1 MIVSLFRI
9 RSWRRGAL
17 TALFLAIPSSPA
29 HAHPRPRPRTRS
41 PLSRGVPE
49 GRGVFLTV
57 RSTLLLTLLLLAS
70 LLHPTPASAATPSGD
85 PIKLGHFGSL
95 TGKDAAFGVATR
107 KGILLAVEELN
118 AKGGILGRPV
128 EYLVEDIQSK
138 QGESA
143 TAVKKLISRDKV
155 VAILGAN
162 ASANSLEAAPICQ
175 RAKIPMM
182 AISSTAP
189 RVTEIGDY
197 IFRICF
203 IDPFQGAVL
212 AKFSHDSLRAKR
224 LALLT
229 SINSPY
235 SVGLSNVLRERFTTL
250 GGEIVA
256 EQKFAEGDK
265 DFRAQLTAIR
275 AAKPDVI
282 AATGFYTEAAL
293 ISIQARSLG
302 LDIPIIGGDG
312 WEAPQL
318 IELGGKSVE
327 NTYYSTYFSAENTAP
342 EVQSFVERYRA
353 RWNNEVPEAVSALGY
368 DAVYLIAAAIETT
381 GSTDGP
387 KLRDAIA
394 ATKDFPGVTGRTTI
408 DSNRNSEKAAVILT
422 VKNGRTEFFE
432 AVTP

>member
-1 MIVSLFRI
+1 MTGPALPRLTR
-9 RSWRRGAL
+9 RS
-17 TALFLAIPSSPA
+17 F
-29 HAHPRPRPRTRS
+29 
-41 PLSRGVPE
+41 
-49 GRGVFLTV
+49 
-57 RSTLLLTLLLLAS
+57 LLA
-70 LLHPTPASAATPSGD
+70 LAATSAAFAAPAET
-85 PIKLGHFGSL
+85 IKLGHYASL
-95 TGKDAAFGVATR
+95 TGKDAAFGLATR
-107 KGILLAVEELN
+107 KGVLLAVEELN
-118 AKGGILGRPV
+118 AKGGVLGRKL

-155 VAILGAN
+155 VAVIGAN

-175 RAKIPMM
+175 NAKIPMM

-189 RVTEIGDY
+189 RVTEIGDH

-212 AKFSHDSLRAKR
+212 AKFAHGSLRAKR

-229 SINSPY
+229 STNSPY
-235 SVGLSNVLRERFTTL
+235 SVGLSNVLRERFTAL
-250 GGEIVA
+250 GGQVVA

-275 AAKPDVI
+275 AAGPDVI

-293 ISIQARSLG
+293 ICRQARSLG

-318 IELGGKSVE
+318 VELGGKAVE
-327 NTYYSTYFSAENTAP
+327 GTYYCTYFSAENEAP
-342 EVQSFVERYRA
+342 EVQAFVRRYQQ
-353 RWNNEVPEAVSALGY
+353 RWNNESPEGVSALGY
-368 DAVYLIAAAIETT
+368 DAVYLIAAAMKRAGTT
-381 GSTDGP
+381 QGP

-394 ATKDFPGVTGRTTI
+394 TTKDFAGVTGKTTI
-408 DSNRNSEKAAVILT
+408 DAKRNSTKSAVMLT
-422 VKNGRTEFFE
+422 VKDGRTQFFE
-432 AVTP
+432 AVSP

>member
-1 MIVSLFRI
+1 MFAPLA
-9 RSWRRGAL
+9 RSAL
-17 TALFLAIPSSPA
+17 RHFLFL
-29 HAHPRPRPRTRS
+29 
-41 PLSRGVPE
+41 
-49 GRGVFLTV
+49 
-57 RSTLLLTLLLLAS
+57 LAV
-70 LLHPTPASAATPSGD
+70 ASIGCGATD
-85 PIKLGHFGSL
+85 ETIKIGHYGSL
-95 TGKDAAFGVATR
+95 TGKDAAFGAATR
-107 KGILLAVEELN
+107 KGVLLAVEELN
-118 AKGGILGRPV
+118 AKGGALGRKL

-155 VAILGAN
+155 VAVIGAN

-175 RAKIPMM
+175 KAKIPMM
-182 AISSTAP
+182 AISSTNP
-189 RVTEIGDY
+189 KVTEIGDY

-212 AKFSHDSLRAKR
+212 AKFARTSLHAKR
-224 LALLT
+224 VALLT

-235 SVGLSNVLRERFTTL
+235 SVGLSNVLRERFTAL

-256 EQKFAEGDK
+256 EQKYAEGDK

-275 AAKPDVI
+275 TAAPDVV

-293 ISIQARSLG
+293 ICIQARSLG
-302 LDIPIIGGDG
+302 LDVPVIGGDG

-318 IELGGKSVE
+318 TALGGKSVE
-327 NTYYSTYFSAENTAP
+327 GTYYSTYFSAQNNAP
-342 EVQSFVERYRA
+342 EVQAFVKRYQA
-353 RWNNEVPEAVSALGY
+353 RWNGETPEGVSALGY
-368 DAVYLIAAAIETT
+368 DAMYLIAAAMEKSGT
-381 GSTDGP
+381 TDGP

-394 ATKDFPGVTGRTTI
+394 STKNFPGVTGKTTI
-408 DSNRNSEKAAVILT
+408 DEKRNSSKAAVMLV